1 MKILKIFLLL
11 NHIKIL
17 FLQYNT
23 GKRNM
28 LKSVIIQDFFSFKGR
43 KEITLNK
50 GVNILLGIN
59 GSGKTS
65 FLNALRLLYEGIAGD
80 GLVKLIQEQWGGYD
94 QIINFNGERTAPYA
108 QITYLFNYSEL
119 NKLNPAAG
127 FNADVHYRITIKRS
141 GTSYVLN
148 EQVFTQHKTKK
159 DASFIYLDFANG
171 NGKISTR
178 TKDGIGLQD
187 YTNAG
192 VSGQELIL
200 RQLNDPIH
208 YLPTHTLRKA
218 IESIAV
224 YSSFDIGEGSKLR
237 TPAEFS
243 MDVRLRK
250 SGTNLTQIL
259 NGLKL
264 NNAFAFERLEE
275 TFRNVNPYFKSIEI
289 TNLYGQSYLSLR
301 EKNMSRAIGA
311 LHISD
316 GTLRFLLSECIFY
329 NPLRGNLVAIDE
341 PERGLHPDMI
351 RSVADMMK
359 YAARQSQ
366 IIVATH
372 SPHLLNQFELED
384 ILVFEKGED
393 NSTIVRRVS
402 ERDFPEWE
410 GEFLPGQMWLLGLIG
425 GKRW

>member
-1 MKILKIFLLL
+1 
-11 NHIKIL
+11 
-17 FLQYNT
+17 
-23 GKRNM
+23 M
-28 LKSVIIQDFFSFKGR
+28 LKSIIIQDFFSFKGK
-43 KEITLNK
+43 KEIKLNN

-65 FLNALRLLYEGIAGD
+65 FINALRLLSEGIAGD

-94 QIINFNGERTAPYA
+94 HIVNFNGERTAPCA
-108 QITYLFNYSEL
+108 QITYIFSYSEL
-119 NKLNPAAG
+119 NELNPAAG

-148 EQVFTQHKTKK
+148 EQVFTQHRTKK
-159 DASFIYLDFANG
+159 DTSFTYLDFANG

-178 TKDGIGLQD
+178 TQEGIVLQD
-187 YTNAG
+187 YTG
-192 VSGQELIL
+192 TDVSGKELVL
-200 RQLNDPIH
+200 RQINDPIH

-224 YSSFDIGEGSKLR
+224 YNSFDIGEESKLR
-237 TPAEFS
+237 MPTEFS
-243 MDVRLRK
+243 TDIRLRK
-250 SGTNLTQIL
+250 SGSNLTQIL
-259 NGLKL
+259 NELKL
-264 NNAFAFERLEE
+264 NHTFDFERLEE
-275 TFRNVNPYFKSIEI
+275 TFRNVNPYFISIEI
-289 TNLYGQSYLSLR
+289 ANLYGQSYLSLR
-301 EKNMSRAIGA
+301 EKNISRTIGA

-329 NPLRGNLVAIDE
+329 NPLRGELVAIDE

-372 SPHLLNQFELED
+372 SPHLLNQFELEN
-384 ILVFEKGED
+384 ILVFEKDED
-393 NSTIVRRVS
+393 NSTVVHKVS
-402 ERDFPEWE
+402 ENDFPEWE
-410 GEFLPGQMWLLGLIG
+410 GEFLPGQMWLLGQIG

>member
-1 MKILKIFLLL
+1 
-11 NHIKIL
+11 
-17 FLQYNT
+17 
-23 GKRNM
+23 M
-28 LKSVIIQDFFSFKGR
+28 LKSIIIQDFFSFKGK
-43 KEITLNK
+43 KEIKLNN

-65 FLNALRLLYEGIAGD
+65 FINALRLLSEGIAGD

-94 QIINFNGERTAPYA
+94 HIVNFNGERTAPCA
-108 QITYLFNYSEL
+108 QITYIFSYSEL
-119 NKLNPAAG
+119 NELNPAAG

-148 EQVFTQHKTKK
+148 EQVFTQHRTKK
-159 DASFIYLDFANG
+159 DTSFTYLDFANG

-178 TKDGIGLQD
+178 TQEGIVLQD
-187 YTNAG
+187 YTG
-192 VSGQELIL
+192 TDVSGKELVL
-200 RQLNDPIH
+200 RQINDPIH

-224 YSSFDIGEGSKLR
+224 YNSFDIGEESKLR
-237 TPAEFS
+237 MPTEFS
-243 MDVRLRK
+243 TDIRLRK
-250 SGTNLTQIL
+250 SGSNLTQIL
-259 NGLKL
+259 NELKL
-264 NNAFAFERLEE
+264 NHTFAFERLEE
-275 TFRNVNPYFKSIEI
+275 TFRNVNPYFISIEI
-289 TNLYGQSYLSLR
+289 ANLYGQSYLSLR
-301 EKNMSRAIGA
+301 EKNISRTIGA

-329 NPLRGNLVAIDE
+329 NPLRGELVAIDE

-372 SPHLLNQFELED
+372 SPHLLNQFELEN
-384 ILVFEKGED
+384 ILVFEKDED
-393 NSTIVRRVS
+393 NSTVVHKVS
-402 ERDFPEWE
+402 ENDFPEWE
-410 GEFLPGQMWLLGLIG
+410 GEFLPGQMWLLGQIG